1 MKRGMLKLK
10 TAAVCTATAV
20 LAVVLGAGCGSPQ
33 ENKAAPEETVSVQE
47 TEKVPEAEEP
57 FGEIQGVIEE
67 TAPPQT
73 LEEQVEQYLG
83 DMTLE
88 EKVAQLFVIT
98 PEAITHVET
107 VTAAGE
113 TTRKAME
120 EYPVGGFVY
129 MKANLVSES
138 QTRKML
144 GNVQEY
150 AQEITGLPVFLS
162 VDEEGGTVARVAKN
176 DGFSVEDV
184 GDMADIGASGDT
196 GKAYEVGETIGTYLS
211 DLGFNLD
218 FAPDADVLTN
228 PDNAVIGVR
237 SFGSDSQLVSD
248 MVLAE
253 MDGLSDAGVLSC
265 VKHFPGHGGTAGD
278 THEGYAYTDKTLDE
292 LKAAEL
298 VPFAAAVEAEVP
310 FVMVS
315 HISVPQVIGDN
326 TPSSLSETMVSEVLR
341 DQLGYDGIVI
351 TDALNMGAIAENYS
365 SSEAAVRALSA
376 GVDMLLMP
384 ADFESA
390 YNGVLQAV
398 EDGTLSEARIDDSV
412 RRILQVKLSV

>member
-1 MKRGMLKLK
+1 
-10 TAAVCTATAV
+10 
-20 LAVVLGAGCGSPQ
+20 
-33 ENKAAPEETVSVQE
+33 
-47 TEKVPEAEEP
+47 
-57 FGEIQGVIEE
+57 
-67 TAPPQT
+67 
-73 LEEQVEQYLG
+73 
-83 DMTLE
+83 
-88 EKVAQLFVIT
+88 
-98 PEAITHVET
+98 
-107 VTAAGE
+107 
-113 TTRKAME
+113 
-120 EYPVGGFVY
+120 

-162 VDEEGGTVARVAKN
+162 VDEEGGTVARVANN

-184 GDMADIGASGDT
+184 GDMADIGASGDA

-211 DLGFNLD
+211 GLGFNLD

-253 MDGLSDAGVLSC
+253 MDGLADAGVLSC

-278 THEGYAYTDKTLDE
+278 THEGYAYTDKTLDQ

-351 TDALNMGAIAENYS
+351 TDALNMGAIAEKYS

-412 RRILQVKLSV
+412 RRILRVKLSV